1 MITKHGHKFKH
12 DFFKMY
18 MHVCMNALHIQY
30 NYVQAVRSPHLNTFG
45 IAITEV
51 ERVWFVSDL
60 NQAADKCL
68 VKTHAISVK

>member
-18 MHVCMNALHIQY
+18 MHVCMNALHVKYMYKQCDR
-30 NYVQAVRSPHLNTFG
+30 QHLNTFG
-45 IAITEV
+45 IAVTEV